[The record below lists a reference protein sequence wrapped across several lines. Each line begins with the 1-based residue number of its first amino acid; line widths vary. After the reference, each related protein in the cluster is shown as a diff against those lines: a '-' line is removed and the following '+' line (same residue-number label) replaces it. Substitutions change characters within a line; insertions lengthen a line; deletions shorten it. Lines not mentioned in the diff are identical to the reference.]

1 MAQAYGGTG
10 TKSFGQQQLRL
21 GRSESLADFARNL
34 QSQTTGNLRRATE
47 SKMMGLTSSA
57 LGFLPGF
64 AQASMYGMLSS
75 PFARGT
81 SSPVSRVQSSGSPG
95 QNTLWMSNLERLFKE
110 PLPVKIISDPLAFI
124 EAKRENAPKII
135 EGTSKR
141 VGSEERA
148 KGFDLKSL
156 GLMGLGGLIIAAMTK
171 LRDYIEGLELDSSEW
186 FTQLLPDDLLG
197 DGLSL
202 GSTILASL
210 GVASLART
218 LIFGSP
224 SGKDGKGPRKGGLLR
239 GLRAVLL
246 NQFRS
251 IAWVKA
257 LTGFKFG
264 AGSAFA
270 GLGIAAAMSK
280 IGFSVL
286 PIIFDGIAG
295 YFKAEEWDTS
305 KFSAIVGAA
314 LGGTSSGGVGA
325 LTGAVK
331 GGFAGMAI
339 GSIFPG
345 PGNIIG
351 FLIGSILGA
360 VLGYFGGERIAKM
373 MDAIGKE
380 ADSIL
385 DSAKNPENWIN
396 PSGIGAMRWPGDSKG
411 YRMDRKGMDEGAFMY
426 KNDMDNP
433 NYDPSNVP
441 LSFIF
446 KQKYSVPVEKYYA
459 SMSDTD
465 RKLIEDISG
474 LTIKELVD
482 NGYYIFPPSR
492 INAEIMK
499 KLNINPA
506 DLENYTRPM
515 KEEDFYKKNPDFWDK
530 FFNPYESGIFR
541 SDPDDNFEGTFL
553 PNPAKSLEN
562 GMMLGWNS
570 SLMNSPGYGG
580 NSSSPVFV
588 DNSSPSHITTGGH
601 SFNFNVSSSATDLM
615 GLKLKLNYG

>member
-124 EAKRENAPKII
+124 EAKREIAPKII

-141 VGSEERA
+141 VDSEERA

-251 IAWVKA
+251 ISWVKA

-264 AGSAFA
+264 AGTTFA

-280 IGFSVL
+280 IGFSAL

-295 YFKAEEWDTS
+295 YFKAEEWDVS
-305 KFSAIVGAA
+305 KFSGIVGSA
-314 LGGTSSGGVGA
+314 LGGTGSGATGA
-325 LTGAVK
+325 LTNAVK
-331 GGFAGMAI
+331 YGFLGYTI

-351 FLIGSILGA
+351 FLIGSILGG
-360 VLGYFGGERIAKM
+360 VMGYFGGENIARM
-373 MDAIGKE
+373 MDSIGNEVEVLWEKTLQ
-380 ADSIL
+380 DPL
-385 DSAKNPENWIN
+385 NPTGR
-396 PSGIGAMRWPGDSKG
+396 GIRSMGGANYRYERGAMS
-411 YRMDRKGMDEGAFMY
+411 EGQLMY
-426 KNDMDNP
+426 KGSNAYEDAP
-433 NYDPSNVP
+433 FSFLLKENYDVP
-441 LSFIF
+441 I
-446 KQKYSVPVEKYYA
+446 KKYYS
-459 SMSDTD
+459 SMSASD
-465 RKLIEDISG
+465 RREIENLTNMTVQQLIDANYYVFAPSQITKDLMYKLK
-474 LTIKELVD
+474 IKK
-482 NGYYIFPPSR
+482 S
-492 INAEIMK
+492 
-499 KLNINPA
+499 
-506 DLENYTRPM
+506 DLEARRPILGPRSRLGALNQLDPN
-515 KEEDFYKKNPDFWDK
+515 KEGFERSDNDSSVFDWI
-530 FFNPYESGIFR
+530 FNPYESYMKSDSLLPNTSGSEDRSLFLA
-541 SDPDDNFEGTFL
+541 SDPRSEI
-553 PNPAKSLEN
+553 
-562 GMMLGWNS
+562 WNS
-570 SLMNSPGYGG
+570 SLGRSINYITQDNSTNTNTASGG
-580 NSSSPVFV
+580 N
-588 DNSSPSHITTGGH
+588 N
-601 SFNFNVSSSATDLM
+601 FNFFQSESLTDSM
-615 GLKLKLNYG
+615 GLKLNYNR